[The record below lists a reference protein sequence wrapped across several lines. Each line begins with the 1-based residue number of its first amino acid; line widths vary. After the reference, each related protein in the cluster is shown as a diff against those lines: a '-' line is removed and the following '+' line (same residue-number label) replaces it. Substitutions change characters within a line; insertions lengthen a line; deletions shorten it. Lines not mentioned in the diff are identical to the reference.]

1 MSTTRALL
9 IGINYIGT
17 SNSLEGCIND
27 IIEIKGLLLDAYRLD
42 PASIVSLRD
51 DDPANTPTRARI
63 LQELQALV
71 TSGATHVFLHY
82 SGHGTQVNDTTGQE
96 IDGLEECIVPS
107 DYASAG
113 YITDDQINA
122 ITKGLKGK
130 GLALFDSCRN
140 GTIMDL
146 PSTGIS
152 SGTQTQ
158 TVEGFYCF
166 SGCHDNQDAVE
177 GPTSAS
183 GYGTGLPQGAMTM
196 AFLSTIRSLN
206 YYPTISTLYSAIRAN
221 LIAGGYSQT
230 PQLTST
236 QPVTATTPFPFSSPT
251 QQLDEQKALNAT
263 LLAQIQALQA
273 QVGQLPMAEAQASLV
288 STLQER
294 VEALQKR
301 NDSNIVLIA
310 TLQYKVSTLPT
321 LQEQAALV
329 PSLQTQVAHLP
340 GLQRQIQMLMSQV
353 STLEGLRAQV
363 LRSQLARNA

>member
-1 MSTTRALL
+1 MSTARALL

-17 SNSLEGCIND
+17 PHPLEGCIND
-27 IIEIKGLLLDAYRLD
+27 IIEMKGLLFDAYRLD

-51 DDPANTPTRARI
+51 DDPANRPTRARI

-71 TSGATHVFLHY
+71 ASGATHLFLHY
-82 SGHGTQVNDTTGQE
+82 SGHGTQVSDTTGQE
-96 IDGLEECIVPS
+96 IDGLEECIVPC

-122 ITKGLKGK
+122 IAKGLKGT

-152 SGTQTQ
+152 SGTQPH

-177 GPTSAS
+177 GPTSTS

-206 YYPTISTLYSAIRAN
+206 YYPTIAALYSAIKAN

-251 QQLDEQKALNAT
+251 QQLDEQRALNAT
-263 LLAQIQALQA
+263 LLAQIQVLQA

-288 STLQER
+288 STLQGR
-294 VEALQKR
+294 VEALQKQ

-310 TLQYKVSTLPT
+310 TLQYKVSTLPA

-329 PSLQTQVAHLP
+329 PSLQTQLAHLP
-340 GLQRQIQMLMSQV
+340 GLQQQIQMLMSQV
-353 STLEGLRAQV
+353 DTLKSLRAQV
-363 LRSQLARNA
+363 LRAQLARNA